1 MVDAKKIGV
10 AGAAIV
16 LVTLVAVFATS
27 YMSDFDTARNPSKH

>member
-27 YMSDFDTARNPSKH
+27 YMSDFETARPPNA